1 MGPFEIAVVAGV
13 GVAAAVVF
21 FIIGYFLRKATAE
34 KKIKSAEAESKR
46 MVEEAK
52 KDAEAAKKEI
62 IRRYYAAMTR
72 QRKDN
77 GPKNEIDKLKLL
89 IQTASI
95 DLEGRAV
102 SVAANAK
109 AEATGKPATAIELPD
124 GTIVTGKTSRLL
136 GAASAALLNALK
148 TLAQIDDSVDLISP
162 EILEPIT
169 NLKVG
174 LLGSKNPRL
183 HPDELLI
190 ALSICAVHDP
200 VAAKA
205 TNQLS
210 RLRHCEMHSSVIL
223 APSDEHTLK
232 KLGINL
238 TCEPIYETKKLYHG

>member
-1 MGPFEIAVVAGV
+1 MAYGSCYFFTLCCLPTCHRHRHISAFFVFNNTNAVNYDCIIDND
-13 GVAAAVVF
+13 AVC
-21 FIIGYFLRKATAE
+21 
-34 KKIKSAEAESKR
+34 
-46 MVEEAK
+46 
-52 KDAEAAKKEI
+52 DAAKTEI
-62 IRRYYAAMTR
+62 VRRYYAALCNR
-72 QRKDN
+72 RKGN
-77 GPKNEIDKLKLL
+77 GSDHEVDKLKILM
-89 IQTASI
+89 QSVGI
-95 DLEGRAV
+95 DVEYRT
-102 SVAANAK
+102 VAEAAKAK

-148 TLAQIDDSVDLISP
+148 TLAGIDDKVDLISP

-205 TNQLS
+205 TSQLS
-210 RLRHCEMHSSVIL
+210 RLNHCEMHSSVIL
-223 APSDEHTLK
+223 SPSDEHTLK
-232 KLGINL
+232 KLGVNL
-238 TCEPIYETKKLYHG
+238 TCNPIYETKKLYHG

>member
-1 MGPFEIAVVAGV
+1 MGVNMIGNCIVDNDAVCD
-13 GVAAAVVF
+13 AA
-21 FIIGYFLRKATAE
+21 R
-34 KKIKSAEAESKR
+34 
-46 MVEEAK
+46 
-52 KDAEAAKKEI
+52 KEI
-62 IRRYYAAMTR
+62 IRRYYTALTR

-77 GPKNEIDKLKLL
+77 GPRNEIDKLKLL
-89 IQTASI
+89 MQTASI
-95 DLEGRAV
+95 DLEARGV
-102 SVAANAK
+102 SAAASAK

-136 GAASAALLNALK
+136 GPASAALLNALK
-148 TLAQIDDSVDLISP
+148 TLANIDDSIDLISP

-205 TNQLS
+205 TEQLS
-210 RLRHCEMHSSVIL
+210 RLRHCEMHSTVIL

-238 TCEPIYETKKLYHG
+238 TCDPTYETHKLYHG